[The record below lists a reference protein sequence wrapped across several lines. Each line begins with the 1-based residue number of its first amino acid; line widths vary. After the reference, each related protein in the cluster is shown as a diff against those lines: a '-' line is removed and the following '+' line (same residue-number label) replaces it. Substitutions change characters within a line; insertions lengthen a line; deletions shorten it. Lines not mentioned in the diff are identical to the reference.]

1 MSKRNRLQL
10 MTIAALVLGALSL
23 SSRQAEASPKDYRD
37 AMKIFAPV
45 IADWAAD
52 LQVTSS
58 AALAK
63 PELACGAQMSEL
75 ARRGASIAADL
86 EGMDAP
92 AALDAAHQGLT
103 RSVRQMT
110 GAADTACA
118 NTGAAAAQ
126 VQSARP
132 GFDSSLLR
140 IRNFA
145 TGAFTGGGR

>member
-1 MSKRNRLQL
+1 MSKLNRVQIV
-10 MTIAALVLGALSL
+10 TTAALVLGALSL
-23 SSRQAEASPKDYRD
+23 SSRHAEASPKGYRD
-37 AMKIFAPV
+37 AMKTFAPV
-45 IADWAAD
+45 IADWAAE

-92 AALDAAHQGLT
+92 AALDAAQEGLT

-110 GAADTACA
+110 DAADAACG
-118 NTGAAAAQ
+118 NPGAAALR
-126 VQSARP
+126 VQTVRP
-132 GFDSSLLR
+132 GFDASLLR